1 MVSKGLAGLGWPQLR
16 WHFFVPSS
24 PSAYSRPFWAFSH
37 SFKRVNGQEQGLSR
51 PKFRT
56 NITSTTFYWSNEV
69 AKAAYIKGVKEKIFF
84 FFFAS
89 AEAYGRSPGQESSP
103 SHSCGNCESS
113 LTHHIRPGS
122 KPSHCKDNA
131 RSLSHRI
138 IVGTARFCFLIIEA
152 AAIKSHGG
160 KQNFIKLRKYLLHL
174 CLWPIHDSGIE
185 NKSLSQGINWDQS

>member
-1 MVSKGLAGLGWPQLR
+1 MTELTHAYVVSKGLAGLGWPQLR

-84 FFFAS
+84 FFL
-89 AEAYGRSPGQESSP
+89 P
-103 SHSCGNCESS
+103 
-113 LTHHIRPGS
+113 RPRHMED
-122 KPSHCKDNA
+122 PQA
-131 RSLSHRI
+131 RNQ
-138 IVGTARFCFLIIEA
+138 VPATAVTYATAVATVNPL
-152 AAIKSHGG
+152 
-160 KQNFIKLRKYLLHL
+160 
-174 CLWPIHDSGIE
+174 
-185 NKSLSQGINWDQS
+185 